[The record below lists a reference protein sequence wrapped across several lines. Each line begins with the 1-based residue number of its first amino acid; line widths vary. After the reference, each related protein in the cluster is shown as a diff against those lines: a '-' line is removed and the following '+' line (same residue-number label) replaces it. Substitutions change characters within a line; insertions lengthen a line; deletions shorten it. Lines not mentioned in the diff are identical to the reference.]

1 VHHWQALHYADPR
14 ELVLLGRVAEDL
26 GYTGIAL
33 DDHLVLP
40 DSWDS
45 RFPYSSTGRVRLR
58 PETMFPD
65 PWVTFGALASQ
76 TEHLRFATW
85 VYILALRDIFSVA
98 KSIATVDHLA
108 PGRTL
113 FGVGL
118 GWLAEE
124 YDAAQVPF
132 HTRGRLTDE
141 MLEGLRTIWQGGP
154 ATYTGEQLA
163 FRDVH
168 VQPTPLARIPI
179 CVGGHSRAALRRAAR
194 HDGWFVRPSHREH
207 LADDLLVLRGLREQE
222 GRADQPFTVMV
233 MVPLDTD
240 HSECERLEEIGV
252 TDVVFG
258 PPCTDSLTEI
268 VEAMSLTVA
277 GHDHEAALRV

>member
-1 VHHWQALHYADPR
+1 VHHWQALHFADPR

-33 DDHLVLP
+33 GDHLVLP
-40 DSWDS
+40 DTWET
-45 RFPYSSTGRVRLR
+45 RYPYSASGRVRMR

-76 TEHLRFATW
+76 TEHLKFATW
-85 VYILALRDIFSVA
+85 VYILALRDIFTVA

-124 YDAAQVPF
+124 FDAAQVPF
-132 HTRGRLTDE
+132 SSRGQRTDE
-141 MLEGLRTIWQGGP
+141 MIEALQVLWQGGP
-154 ATYTGEQLA
+154 ASYAGEHLA

-168 VQPTPLARIPI
+168 VQPTPVSPVPI
-179 CVGGHSRAALRRAAR
+179 CVGGHSRPALRRAAR
-194 HDGWFVRPSHREH
+194 HDGWFVLNQHRGH
-207 LADDLLVLRGLREQE
+207 LAEDLKALDDLRGEQ

-233 MVPLDTD
+233 MVPPGTP
-240 HSECERLEEIGV
+240 HEECERLEALGV

-258 PPCTDSLTEI
+258 QSCTDSLTEI
-268 VEAMSLTVA
+268 VEALSLTSVA
-277 GHDHEAALRV
+277 HSA